1 MPWQTLPYH
10 ILELIFDYASY
21 PLTAENFAPNPSS
34 FWLLRMAKLCRGFA
48 EPALTVLYT
57 SPPLFPPTRV
67 ESLITTLS
75 AQDEKSFMNYKAKI
89 RNIDVE
95 AVEILNKRTDAG
107 AWVLLWGLLPHVP
120 KLQRIG
126 IHLLSDNAKYQHRL
140 ANRRIGY
147 AAYSADLL
155 DHLTHAKVQLR
166 EWIWN
171 QDLQTSGFRTSELA
185 AIHLSPSFQTIQS
198 LKLVNI
204 LQVRVL
210 DQTVG
215 LDLEQALK
223 ALPNLRHLSFWRAD
237 ILDHMDLSRLPG
249 GLHTLE
255 ITDSPIES
263 VHIHAFLRAN
273 GGSLRTLIL
282 DHNQH
287 LNLSWMQ
294 GLAEYCPN
302 LEHLK
307 MDLIYHS
314 PFIVVSN
321 IEPQY
326 DALLEPFE
334 TPTWPPKLRTIELYH
349 LRKWSV
355 SAAGNFLQSLVDASS
370 TLPDLRTIRIKAS
383 INESGWRERKDF
395 KDKWIETLDKV
406 FRYDAP
412 PPNPHWI
419 SIAAFRAWKCRRAAL
434 NHYKKIKVQ
443 IPVRSG
449 RAVDGVENAN
459 GITSLDQ
466 DGDSDSDKPIAQRRR
481 TRASAASP
489 SRRTIDSPSP
499 SSSSPSSATPSTP
512 SAEAEHFVPSPS
524 DPSGQTLTLTKTKRK
539 VPFIQGKCD
548 IVDLKIDSQRP
559 TEEQLHESDF
569 LDAEVS
575 GDEDWNGDGD
585 DDFEGEDGGYAW

>member
-10 ILELIFDYASY
+10 LLELIFDYASH
-21 PLTAENFAPNPSS
+21 PLAAENFAPNPSS

-67 ESLITTLS
+67 EGLITTLS
-75 AQDEKSFMNYKAKI
+75 AQDEKSFMNYRAKI

-147 AAYSADLL
+147 AAYAADLL
-155 DHLTHAKVQLR
+155 DHLNHAKVQLR

-171 QDLQTSGFRTSELA
+171 QDLQSPGFRTSGLA
-185 AIHLSPSFQTIQS
+185 AIHLSPPFQTIQS
-198 LKLVNI
+198 LKIVNS

-210 DQTVG
+210 DQPVG
-215 LDLEQALK
+215 MDLEQALK

-237 ILDHMDLSRLPG
+237 ILDHMDLSRLPE

-255 ITDSPIES
+255 IIDSPIES
-263 VHIHAFLRAN
+263 IHVDAFLRAN
-273 GGSLRTLIL
+273 GRSLTTLIL

-294 GLAEYCPN
+294 GLAEYCPK

-334 TPTWPPKLRTIELYH
+334 TPTWPTKLHTIELYH

-355 SAAGNFLQSLVDASS
+355 GAAGNFLQSLVDASS
-370 TLPDLRTIRIKAS
+370 TLSDLRTIRIKAS

-406 FRYDAP
+406 FRYDSP
-412 PPNPHWI
+412 PPNPNWT
-419 SIAAFRAWKCRRAAL
+419 SIPAFKGWKTRQQPF
-434 NHYKKIKVQ
+434 NNNNKIKVQ
-443 IPVRSG
+443 IPMRSA
-449 RAVDGVENAN
+449 RAVNGADNAN
-459 GITSLDQ
+459 GITNAAG

-499 SSSSPSSATPSTP
+499 SPSSSSSPSTPSSETG
-512 SAEAEHFVPSPS
+512 EHFITSPS
-524 DPSGQTLTLTKTKRK
+524 DPSAQTLTLTKMKPKT
-539 VPFIQGKCD
+539 PFIQGKCD